1 MGCIG
6 AQSLSIGLIVIE
18 LVSPVSSIPQSQD
31 SISKA
36 DRDRRRRPDGFDQD
50 LVATGYLRKKCIAFK
65 AFALHIRNAI
75 GRHGIVDKARD
86 VVRIEPELD
95 GIPRQRSRDRVG
107 EKVADLVGDIS
118 SGLAL
123 AKPLFQDLRILG
135 LQNLVAVCKKGS
147 QG

>member
-6 AQSLSIGLIVIE
+6 AQSRSIGFI
-18 LVSPVSSIPQSQD
+18 VSSIPQSHD

-50 LVATGYLRKKCIAFK
+50 LVATGYLRKQCIVFK

-75 GRHGIVDKARD
+75 GRHGIVDKTCD
-86 VVRIEPELD
+86 IVGIEPELES
-95 GIPRQRSRDRVG
+95 IYCQRSRDRMG